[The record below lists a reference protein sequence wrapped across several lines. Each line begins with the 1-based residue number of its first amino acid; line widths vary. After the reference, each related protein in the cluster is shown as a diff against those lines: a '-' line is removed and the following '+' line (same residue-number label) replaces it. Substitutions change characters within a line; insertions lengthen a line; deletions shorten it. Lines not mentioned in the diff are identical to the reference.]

1 MPLPEL
7 LLIEKIRALAG
18 RASPKHLQS
27 GNVLGKIRK
36 GIGDDCA
43 VLAASKTHDLLVTT
57 DLCIENVHFRT
68 DWHSPASV
76 GHRCLTRGLSD
87 IAAMGG
93 EPVAAFL
100 SLGLPAHLSQKWVD
114 GFFKGFE
121 RLAKQFALTLAGGD
135 IATNPQGVVADI
147 VVLGRTPKGKA
158 VLRSGARPGDLIY
171 VTGVLGRSMQVIA
184 ELTDQPRM
192 SRASEFASAH
202 YFPQPRIRVGQ
213 WLREHRAATAMTD
226 ISDGLSTDMEHICT
240 ESGVAAVLHGKSIP
254 RDLSHMRTIAARRKE
269 DALIFNLALHGGED
283 YELLFT
289 APRSKRIPAAI
300 AEVPITRIGEIAHL
314 ERRAAR
320 LRIVQDDGR
329 IEPLHQRG
337 WEHFSSSGI
346 RRNIV

>member
-18 RASPKHLQS
+18 RSSPKRLPS
-27 GNVLGKIRK
+27 DNVLGKIRK

-57 DLCIENVHFRT
+57 DLCIENVHFRI
-68 DWHSPASV
+68 DWHPPASV

-114 GFFKGFE
+114 GFLKGFE
-121 RLAKQFALTLAGGD
+121 HLARQFALTLAGGD
-135 IATNPQGVVADI
+135 IATNPQGIVADI

-171 VTGVLGRSMQVIA
+171 VSGVLGRSTQVIA
-184 ELTDQPRM
+184 ELSDQYRM
-192 SRASEFASAH
+192 SRTSEFASAH
-202 YFPQPRIRVGQ
+202 YFPQPRIKVGQ
-213 WLREHRAATAMTD
+213 WLREHRAATAMID
-226 ISDGLSTDMEHICT
+226 ISDGLSTDMEHICA
-240 ESGVAAVLHGKSIP
+240 ESGVAAVLQREAIP
-254 RDLSHMRTIAARRKE
+254 RDLSHMRTIAARRE
-269 DALIFNLALHGGED
+269 ENALIFASALHGGED

-289 APRSKRIPAAI
+289 APRSQKIPVTI
-300 AEVPITRIGEIAHL
+300 AGVRITRIGEIV
-314 ERRAAR
+314 RQKPGAAP
-320 LRIVQDDGR
+320 LTIVHGDGR

-337 WEHFSSSGI
+337 WEHFSSSGMGDT
-346 RRNIV
+346 